1 MFVCGTFRDEQWL
14 RFYREWPGRSPTVN
28 VSSFIAKAY
37 LANLYYTQRH
47 YEAALETC
55 NEVVAVYK
63 DSEGNKQ
70 FADHTFPVLLT
81 TQWAA
86 VYDKELQA
94 LLGLCSLCRFVS
106 NRTDAR
112 SVCLAVCPVKFVLY
126 LKLRCAHDQRC
137 WADVRQSASEYDA
150 HVEQCGASLINDRF
164 THEIFL
170 FSLKL
175 HACSSAVNLCFFP
188 GGSAAL

>member
-1 MFVCGTFRDEQWL
+1 MKTKASETASVFVYRTWRGLQSL
-14 RFYREWPGRSPTVN
+14 HFYREWPGRSPTVN
-28 VSSFIAKAY
+28 VSWFIAKAY

-63 DSEGNKQ
+63 HSKCNEQ
-70 FADHTFPVLLT
+70 FAERTFPVLLT

-86 VYDKELQA
+86 VYNKKLQA

-112 SVCLAVCPVKFVLY
+112 SVCLAVCPVAFVLY
-126 LKLRCAHDQRC
+126 LKARCALDQRR
-137 WADVRQSASEYDA
+137 WADGRQSVDEYNV
-150 HVEQCGASLINDRF
+150 HVEQSTAPLYHYKL
-164 THEIFL
+164 TLEIFSV
-170 FSLKL
+170 SLKL
-175 HACSSAVNLCFFP
+175 HV
-188 GGSAAL
+188 G